1 MTQQT
6 QDIQQTVAAVLDEA
20 AATAEQA
27 PQVPSGPPGP
37 PVPSGPNAPKTAAK
51 KRKAKKRVK
60 RIIALIVALALL
72 AGGSWAV
79 WYFIFRTTVE
89 QGELLTDTVKLGTI
103 QSKVEGS
110 GNAVARDIAAISV
123 NNSGTVREVYVSAG
137 DTVMEGDPLYSIYS
151 PAAEQAVRDA
161 EKAVEDAQYAIPDA
175 MNAVADAQDTLAQ
188 AQEALA
194 QVPQENQE
202 KLEEARQAVAD
213 AQQGVVDAQQGVADA
228 QQGVQDAQEAL
239 AERQAELAKLQ
250 SGVAELTLTAPFAG
264 KLISVE
270 DITVGSK
277 LEAGAAVA
285 TLANTQVMKLSLY
298 FSYAYVDDIYAGQR
312 AEVSVPD
319 MTLTCPGTVSAVNR
333 INLVSPEGGILF
345 EAVIDVSNPG
355 ALTEGQTATAV
366 LQAADGSEIFPYES
380 GKLAYGETVKLT
392 TAQSG
397 TVTSKALLQYAD
409 VTKGQVLLVQA
420 SDDVDGLIAAK
431 QKEIRDAQ
439 RAVES
444 AQKGVETARKAVET
458 AQKAVEAAQKGIPEA
473 QRAGEQA
480 LKSAQRAVRDAQ
492 RAVDQANRNVETAQS
507 AVPDAQE
514 ALAKA
519 QEDLAALDATSPI
532 SGTVD
537 SCAITPG
544 QEVKQGD
551 SVMTISNT
559 SQMAVEIRVNDQNIG
574 FVKLG
579 MTVELKDNSDNMWM
593 GTVTKIDTNPSQ
605 DGMGSGS
612 SNYPV
617 TLTVDNFD
625 GTLSSGV
632 WLQYSFVASQVDSCL
647 VVPTQAVKST
657 MDEEGNDITVVF
669 IQADSR
675 PDNAVTMPEQ
685 SPDMPKKYPTEEDGF
700 YAVPVTTGLNDT
712 YNVEIKSGL
721 NADDVVFTNYLS
733 ASGNNWG
740 VMYG

>member
-6 QDIQQTVAAVLDEA
+6 QDIQETVAAVVDQVSQDA
-20 AATAEQA
+20 AAA
-27 PQVPSGPPGP
+27 PGAGVPPSSGG
-37 PVPSGPNAPKTAAK
+37 PKTAAK

-60 RIIALIVALALL
+60 RIIALVVALALL

-79 WYFIFRTTVE
+79 WYFLLRQTVE
-89 QGELLTDTVKLGTI
+89 QGELLEDEARLGTI

-110 GNAVARDIAAISV
+110 GNAVARDIAAITISA
-123 NNSGTVREVYVSAG
+123 SGTVEEVYVSAG

-151 PAAEQAVRDA
+151 PAAEQAVKDA
-161 EKAVEDAQYAIPDA
+161 EKAVEEAQYAIPDA
-175 MNAVADAQDTLAQ
+175 QNTVAD

-194 QVPQENQE
+194 QAQTALAEVPQENQE

-213 AQQGVVDAQQGVADA
+213 AQEGVRSAQE
-228 QQGVQDAQEAL
+228 GVQDAQDAL
-239 AERQAELAKLQ
+239 SERQKELAKLQ
-250 SGVAELTLTAPFAG
+250 AGSAELTITAPFSG
-264 KLISVE
+264 KLVSVE

-285 TLANTQVMKLSLY
+285 TLANSKTMKLSLY
-298 FSYAYVDDIYAGQR
+298 FSYAYENDISVGQK

-319 MTLTCPGTVSAVNR
+319 MTLSCGGVVSAVNR

-355 ALTEGQTATAV
+355 ALTADQTATAV
-366 LQAADGSEIFPYES
+366 LRASDGSEIYPYEA

-392 TAQSG
+392 AAQSG

-409 VTKGQVLLVQA
+409 VTQGQVLLVQA
-420 SDDVDGLIAAK
+420 SDAVDEQIAAK
-431 QKEIRDAQ
+431 QKEIRAAEK
-439 RAVES
+439 AVET
-444 AQKGVETARKAVET
+444 AQKGVET
-458 AQKAVEAAQKGIPEA
+458 AQKAVETAQKGIPEA
-473 QRAGEQA
+473 QKAGEQA
-480 LKSAQRAVRDAQ
+480 LKSAQKAVRDAQ
-492 RAVDQANRNVETAQS
+492 RALEQANRGVEDAQS
-507 AVPDAQE
+507 AVPDAQAKLEEAQAALE
-514 ALAKA
+514 ALN
-519 QEDLAALDATSPI
+519 ATSPI

-537 SCAITPG
+537 SCTISPG
-544 QEVKQGD
+544 QEVKLSD
-551 SVMTISNT
+551 TVMTISNT

-579 MTVELKDNSDNMWM
+579 MTVELSDNNGNMWM
-593 GTVTKIDTNPSQ
+593 GSVTKIDTNPSQ
-605 DGMGSGS
+605 DNMGSGS

-632 WLQYSFVASQVDSCL
+632 WLQYSFIASQVDNCL
-647 VVPTQAVKST
+647 VVPTQAVKYT
-657 MDEEGNDITVVF
+657 MDEEGNDLTVVF
-669 IQADSR
+669 IKADSR

-685 SPDMPKKYPTEEDGF
+685 SPDMPKKYPSEEDGY
-700 YAVPVTTGLNDT
+700 YAVPVTTGLNDA

-721 NADDVVFTNYLS
+721 NPGDIVFTNYLS